1 MSLLTKLNG
10 RNKPVSQS
18 HPEEKKE
25 KKKRKRKSRSYKKK
39 TEQEGIKN
47 LKSINHYYL
56 YPTLAYRSAG
66 TLKLKM
72 RNYRLLLFSLCL
84 YLRYQYNANVL
95 VTSRVLRAVRSKNVN
110 NSLKS
115 CVNC

>member
-39 TEQEGIKN
+39 LNKKE
-47 LKSINHYYL
+47 
-56 YPTLAYRSAG
+56 
-66 TLKLKM
+66 
-72 RNYRLLLFSLCL
+72 
-84 YLRYQYNANVL
+84 LRI
-95 VTSRVLRAVRSKNVN
+95 
-110 NSLKS
+110 
-115 CVNC
+115 